1 MTKEEELL
9 KKIEDLSLR
18 LERLEIEKERIA
30 IDLDTARIELKRGE
44 DAIKA
49 GDKVLFSKN
58 PKVKGFNQVGT
69 VTKVTAKCVFIQY
82 EEDDK
87 KINTRRHKINIKL
100 Y

>member
-9 KKIEDLSLR
+9 KKIEDLSIR
-18 LERLEIEKERIA
+18 LERLEIEKERIS
-30 IDLDTARIELKRGE
+30 IDLDTARIELKRGD

-49 GDKVLFSKN
+49 GDRVLFSKN

-69 VTKVTAKCVFIQY
+69 VTKVTTKCVFIEY
-82 EEDDK
+82 EGDDK
-87 KINTRRHKINIKL
+87 KIITRRHKSNIKM